1 MRFYH
6 FFGDNGMDGLLV
18 NLRSALAEPVGLKL
32 RFRGFRPCFLQKS
45 ARKPTE
51 TRPNRSFENDLLL
64 ELLNLCLR
72 GSKNMCYSLML
83 TACHLENRLH
93 SSKIDGISRQMQRIY
108 CLTLISLDCSSKNAQ
123 TPHILLPECSFLTIA
138 AVT

>member
-32 RFRGFRPCFLQKS
+32 DFRGFRPYFLQKS

-51 TRPNRSFENDLLL
+51 IRPNRSFENDLLL

-72 GSKNMCYSLML
+72 GSKNIRYSLML
-83 TACHLENRLH
+83 TACHLENCLH
-93 SSKIDGISRQMQRIY
+93 GSKFDEISGQGQSIY
-108 CLTLISLDCSSKNAQ
+108 CLNSQFT
-123 TPHILLPECSFLTIA
+123 
-138 AVT
+138 